1 MLQFPENYFEREVR
15 DGHLVGELIKRAW
28 AVQLDILDRLDAIC
42 AKYGLTYFA
51 YWGTLIGAVRH
62 QGFIPWDD
70 DLDIAMPRP
79 DYMRFLEVVQDELSD
94 EYQLLNNYVTEWD
107 NSFSRIV
114 KGRDFY
120 STEDALAQN
129 YNFPFFL
136 GIDIFPLDYISRDER
151 EAKEQREIMRHIG
164 MLVTVLNERKNA
176 EKENASVTILN
187 AYNESIATSLVM
199 LEKMCGI
206 RFEGDIPLNKQLNIL
221 YDQIAGLFT
230 AEESDHM
237 TDFPGYLRNGYIVKK
252 EWFNRI
258 ERVPFE
264 NISIPIPMGY
274 DGILRRSHGNYT
286 VPVKGGSTHGDV
298 YFRPQIKIFAEKL
311 DQIAKREIEE
321 AEQIEI
327 VSKVKESREEK
338 LLKYIFICND
348 TYETIANDVIVVK
361 KLRSVFKEFEN
372 NEDVRIWWRP
382 GRLDLPEMG
391 IVEKFLPQLV
401 AEYRELIVEFQ
412 KGNLGFFDPGVNI
425 DFALENCCAYYGVEN
440 RISRLFQLSGKPVMI
455 MDFNVK

>member
-1 MLQFPENYFEREVR
+1 MLQFPENYFEREMR

-28 AVQLDILDRLDAIC
+28 AVQLDILSSIDSIC
-42 AKYGLTYFA
+42 EKYGLTYFA

-94 EYQLLNNYVTEWD
+94 EYQLLNNYVTEWE

-120 STEDALAQN
+120 STEEALAQN

-151 EAKEQREIMRHIG
+151 EAREQCEIMRHIG
-164 MLVTVLNERKNA
+164 TLVTVVNERKKA
-176 EKENASVTILN
+176 EKENATIEVLN
-187 AYNESIATSLVM
+187 AYNESIASSLVK
-199 LEKMCGI
+199 LEKLCGI
-206 RFEGDIPLNKQLNIL
+206 RFEGNIPLNKQLNIL

-230 AEESDHM
+230 AEESDFL

-252 EWFNRI
+252 EWFERI

-264 NISIPIPMGY
+264 NITIPIPMGY
-274 DGILRRSHGNYT
+274 DSILRKSHGNYT
-286 VPVKGGSTHGDV
+286 IPIKGTSTHGDV

-311 DQIAKREIEE
+311 EQIAKKEITEE
-321 AEQIEI
+321 EQVEVISEI
-327 VSKVKESREEK
+327 RKSGEEK
-338 LLKYIFICND
+338 QIKYIMLCND
-348 TYETIANDVIVVK
+348 TCETIANDINVVA
-361 KLRSVFKEFEN
+361 KLRSIFREFEK
-372 NEDVRIWWRP
+372 NEDFRIWWRP
-382 GRLDLPEMG
+382 SRIDLPEMG
-391 IVEKFLPQLV
+391 IIGKFLPQLV
-401 AEYRELIVEFQ
+401 GEYRELIDEFQ
-412 KGNLGFFDPGVNI
+412 TRNLGFLDSGVNI
-425 DFALENCCAYYGVEN
+425 DYALENCCAYYGVEN
-440 RISRLFQLSGKPVMI
+440 KISRLFQLSEKPVMI
-455 MDFNVK
+455 MNFEVK

>member
-1 MLQFPENYFEREVR
+1 MLQFPENYFEREMR

-28 AVQLDILDRLDAIC
+28 AVQLDILDRIDSIC
-42 AKYGLTYFA
+42 TKYGLTYFA

-94 EYQLLNNYVTEWD
+94 EYQLLNNYVTEWE

-120 STEDALAQN
+120 STEEALAQN

-151 EAKEQREIMRHIG
+151 EAREQCEIMRHIG
-164 MLVTVLNERKNA
+164 TLVTVVNERKKA
-176 EKENASVTILN
+176 EKENATIEVLN
-187 AYNESIATSLVM
+187 AYNESIASSLVK
-199 LEKMCGI
+199 LEKLCGI
-206 RFEGDIPLNKQLNIL
+206 RFEGNIPLNKQLNIL

-230 AEESDHM
+230 AEESDYM

-264 NISIPIPMGY
+264 NITIPIPMGY

-286 VPVKGGSTHGDV
+286 IPIKGGSTHGDV
-298 YFRPQIKIFAEKL
+298 YFRPQIKILSEKL
-311 DQIAKREIEE
+311 DLIVKKEIDDG
-321 AEQIEI
+321 EQVRMITD
-327 VSKVKESREEK
+327 VKENIKNKRV
-338 LLKYIFICND
+338 KYIMIYND
-348 TYETIANDVIVVK
+348 TCETIANDVGVVEK
-361 KLRSVFKEFEN
+361 MRSVFREIAGNEN
-372 NEDVRIWWRP
+372 VRIWWRAS
-382 GRLDLPEMG
+382 RIDLPEMC

-401 AEYRELIVEFQ
+401 KEYRELIKEFQ
-412 KGNLGFFDPGVNI
+412 TRNLGFLDPGVNI

-440 RISRLFQLSGKPVMI
+440 KISRLFQLSEKPVMI
-455 MDFNVK
+455 MNFDIK